1 MKKILFSVLALAC
14 IGIPAYALENDSLKT
29 IRLGQVDVYSPKETN
44 LQNAPVSSTTLGAD
58 KINQSQIFSIR
69 DISGVVPNFFI
80 PDYGSCMSASPY
92 VRGVG
97 SRNSGQCMWIM
108 YHTPRSRLLTSNYM
122 TWLRLKCCAVHRVH
136 FTAETA

>member
-92 VRGVG
+92 VRGVCG
-97 SRNSGQCMWIM
+97 
-108 YHTPRSRLLTSNYM
+108 
-122 TWLRLKCCAVHRVH
+122 
-136 FTAETA
+136 